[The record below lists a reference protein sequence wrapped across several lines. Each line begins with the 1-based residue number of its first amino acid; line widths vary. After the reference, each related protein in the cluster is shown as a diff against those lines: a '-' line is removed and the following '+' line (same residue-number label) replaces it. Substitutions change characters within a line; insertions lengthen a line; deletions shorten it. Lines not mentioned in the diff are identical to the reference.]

1 MRRQRPHVSTSG
13 DTTSGDRTT
22 AGPAPGDPGRAQPE
36 PRWLDE
42 QEMAAWLPLVRLL
55 GLLPQALD
63 RQLREDAGI
72 SHVYYQILAMLSDA
86 PQQQMRMSELA
97 RLSATSLSRLS
108 HAVASLEERGWV
120 TRSPSPEDRRGQ
132 LAGLTDA
139 GRQVLVD
146 VAPGHVAEVRRLV
159 FDRLSRDDVAQLARL
174 TSVVLAGLTPDPAT
188 RRR

>member
-1 MRRQRPHVSTSG
+1 MSTE
-13 DTTSGDRTT
+13 TS
-22 AGPAPGDPGRAQPE
+22 AE

-86 PQQQMRMSELA
+86 PAQQMRMSELA

-120 TRSPSPEDRRGQ
+120 ERSRSPEDRRGQ
-132 LAGLTDA
+132 LARLTDS

-159 FDRLSRDDVAQLARL
+159 FDRLTREQVAQLTAL
-174 TSVVLAGLTPDPAT
+174 TTTVLAGLMDPDGAG

>member
-1 MRRQRPHVSTSG
+1 MSTE
-13 DTTSGDRTT
+13 TS
-22 AGPAPGDPGRAQPE
+22 AE

-86 PQQQMRMSELA
+86 PAQQMRMSELA

-120 TRSPSPEDRRGQ
+120 ERSPSPEDRRGQ
-132 LAGLTDA
+132 LARLTDS

-159 FDRLSRDDVAQLARL
+159 FDRLTREQIAQLTAL
-174 TSVVLAGLTPDPAT
+174 TTTVLAGLMDADGAG